1 MKYKHL
7 IILIILGLTSC
18 NSNISEKLNTIDSL
32 LNQEKT
38 DSAFQELQT
47 IFTSDLK
54 DEGDRAFYNLL
65 KTRTDYLKNIPLL
78 SDTLINY
85 SINYYQK
92 EKDDNRLSEA
102 YYYKG
107 ACHYYDGDYTEAVYN
122 GKEAE
127 YHAEKT
133 DNKSLQYK
141 IYDLLAYANRSTG
154 NYTLALQYDL
164 KSLKITTALGKYDWI
179 AYTMNSLSGDYEYI
193 HKLDSSEYYVRKSE
207 PYINFVDQE
216 DQAYFYYNISLL
228 YKKKDRQK
236 AKYYLHK
243 SLAIKPLANAYNEL
257 ASIYMSE
264 GKNDLANQTMA
275 KGMNITTDDH
285 KIELYQT
292 AAEMKAQQHDY
303 QTAYELMRKMEQ
315 LKDKNTAKDKMNEI
329 YQIQAKYDHEIL
341 SQKYQQKIL
350 NIIYIVSVGLL
361 LLLIQYTLK
370 KYKLSK
376 DKKNVLQSQLLINI
390 YNEKIN
396 ALKGS
401 KDKSDHEI
409 KELKNKISELQ
420 DKQSRILYEGQKLFE
435 QIESGET
442 VIRWNKS
449 DFIHFIEYYKIKDLP
464 FVNHLENDYDDLS
477 PRYKFFEILYHM
489 GKDDQDVE
497 RILAIS
503 KSTIKSNRTRIK
515 AKLIAQ

>member
-1 MKYKHL
+1 
-7 IILIILGLTSC
+7 
-18 NSNISEKLNTIDSL
+18 
-32 LNQEKT
+32 
-38 DSAFQELQT
+38 
-47 IFTSDLK
+47 
-54 DEGDRAFYNLL
+54 
-65 KTRTDYLKNIPLL
+65 
-78 SDTLINY
+78 
-85 SINYYQK
+85 
-92 EKDDNRLSEA
+92 
-102 YYYKG
+102 
-107 ACHYYDGDYTEAVYN
+107 
-122 GKEAE
+122 
-127 YHAEKT
+127 
-133 DNKSLQYK
+133 
-141 IYDLLAYANRSTG
+141 
-154 NYTLALQYDL
+154 
-164 KSLKITTALGKYDWI
+164 
-179 AYTMNSLSGDYEYI
+179 
-193 HKLDSSEYYVRKSE
+193 
-207 PYINFVDQE
+207 
-216 DQAYFYYNISLL
+216 
-228 YKKKDRQK
+228 
-236 AKYYLHK
+236 
-243 SLAIKPLANAYNEL
+243 
-257 ASIYMSE
+257 
-264 GKNDLANQTMA
+264 
-275 KGMNITTDDH
+275 
-285 KIELYQT
+285 
-292 AAEMKAQQHDY
+292 
-303 QTAYELMRKMEQ
+303 
-315 LKDKNTAKDKMNEI
+315 MNEI

-341 SQKYQQKIL
+341 SQKYQQEIL

-370 KYKLSK
+370 KYKSSK

-420 DKQSRILYEGQKLFE
+420 EKQSRILYEGQKLFE

-449 DFIHFIEYYKIKDLP
+449 DFIHFIEYYKVKDLP